1 MGRPKGS
8 KTKPLLDP
16 SNILESSKKVNDE
29 NENPLPSSPAPV
41 KKAKLAMNI
50 RKKSKTDQV
59 WHSIVGPPLD
69 FFPASKLPQNKAVL
83 RRYLALREKFP
94 KEKQFFLVNKLY
106 DEIVNVTW
114 VPARIPTVSEK
125 LAKLRIRKVI
135 DKFMGLKHHTFSG
148 ERECSDIV
156 KEKIKDFL
164 SQLCDLAP
172 ANLYDML
179 RKTARLNFEWES
191 DWQFYLNMSHPRQV
205 GCVAGEDV
213 KLAGKEATKQDKED
227 AEAILAEQEAA
238 QKRKRGAPVTGEEF
252 DDGVNKGEDFF
263 MILM

>member
-41 KKAKLAMNI
+41 KKAKLAMDI

-94 KEKQFFLVNKLY
+94 KEKLFFLVNMPY
-106 DEIVNVTW
+106 DEIVSVTW
-114 VPARIPTVSEK
+114 VPARIPTVSVK

-135 DKFMGLKHHTFSG
+135 DRFMVLKHHTFRG
-148 ERECSDIV
+148 ERECS
-156 KEKIKDFL
+156 
-164 SQLCDLAP
+164 C
-172 ANLYDML
+172 
-179 RKTARLNFEWES
+179 
-191 DWQFYLNMSHPRQV
+191 
-205 GCVAGEDV
+205 
-213 KLAGKEATKQDKED
+213 
-227 AEAILAEQEAA
+227 
-238 QKRKRGAPVTGEEF
+238 RGSIGRR
-252 DDGVNKGEDFF
+252 
-263 MILM
+263 